1 MKSTRLNAEGPMY
14 ALVFDKGDEVV
25 DQLNK
30 LVKARRITAASFQA
44 IGAFERAVL
53 GYFDRNTKQ
62 YRRNAVNEQAEVV
75 SLLGDVAV
83 NEGEPVVHA
92 HVVLGLPDGSARA
105 GHLLE
110 GRTWPTLEMVLTES
124 PRHLRKRHDPETG
137 LALIDLPGG
146 NWDEWPKAA

>member
-1 MKSTRLNAEGPMY
+1 MKSTRLNSEGPMY
-14 ALVFDKGDEVV
+14 ALIFDKGDEVIE
-25 DQLNK
+25 QLTGF
-30 LVKARRITAASFQA
+30 VKARRISAASFQA

-53 GYFDRNTKQ
+53 GYFDRKTNQ
-62 YRRNAVNEQAEVV
+62 YRRNPVNEQAEVV

-83 NEGEPVVHA
+83 KDGEPVVHA
-92 HVVLGLPDGSARA
+92 HAVLGLPDGSARA

-110 GRTWPTLEMVLTES
+110 GRTWPTLELVLTES
-124 PRHLRKRHDPETG
+124 PRHLRKRVDAETG